1 MSALARAVCRLK
13 FKLGI
18 YEARQI
24 LRVERGGIVI
34 SCADSRYQPS
44 EGIRYE
50 LSPDEWLLYS
60 YVFFP
65 RGYGE
70 ISSYDENF
78 LKHECYYDI
87 YSKSGLARPR
97 GRVFE
102 IFKNGKRTGYILH
115 EHCPSSLYLNQNGE
129 SQSRYYTCIHINQWG
144 TSSYVQWGRELESGM
159 DKPIC
164 FATDVIQAAI
174 CVLSDLQIRSFKE
187 DIINLESLSKDCDE
201 NPSSCILY
209 AKLTKL
215 LQECSYTDKYI
226 HKQVSD

>member
-13 FKLGI
+13 FKLGV
-18 YEARQI
+18 YEVRQI

-44 EGIRYE
+44 DGTRYE

-65 RGYGE
+65 RGCGE

-78 LKHECYYDI
+78 LKRECYYDI

-97 GRVFE
+97 SRVFE
-102 IFKNGKRTGYILH
+102 IFRNENRTGYILQ

-129 SQSRYYTCIHINQWG
+129 SQSRYYTCIYINDRGISSYKQWG
-144 TSSYVQWGRELESGM
+144 SELRSGV

-164 FATDVIQAAI
+164 FATNERDAGT
-174 CVLSDLQIRSFKE
+174 CVLADLSGFEKSVIDIDALNKNSDE
-187 DIINLESLSKDCDE
+187 DAGASLLYLKLSELLRDCNFSNE
-201 NPSSCILY
+201 YLR
-209 AKLTKL
+209 K
-215 LQECSYTDKYI
+215 
-226 HKQVSD
+226 